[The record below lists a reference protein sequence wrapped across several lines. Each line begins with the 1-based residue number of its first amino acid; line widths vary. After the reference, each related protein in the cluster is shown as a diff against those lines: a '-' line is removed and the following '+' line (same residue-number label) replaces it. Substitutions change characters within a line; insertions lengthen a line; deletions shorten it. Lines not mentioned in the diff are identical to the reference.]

1 MPPKKKTSVINQP
14 QLDPP
19 SREPSSVDLGYN
31 FSGNFETDFPEF
43 LEVLGVSPPPHVQM
57 IKLNKDD
64 NEEVPDSNGS
74 IFDQRRPKVYCYFRA
89 ENEGKNVNQVITQI
103 CVKNFLFGPRE
114 SKAFS
119 RCVAPLKDL
128 ESVSFIRTG
137 IQSTILLSLALPPS
151 VRYLSIHL
159 NSSDSQL
166 WRVAIEK
173 GVPHVCLQSNS
184 IRSEQI
190 SDLASALSGNET
202 LLTLNLNNNP
212 IGDSGAILLAHSL
225 ISNKRLG
232 SLSLANCQIG
242 DEAASE
248 FWRVLSKRVEMTQ
261 LEIEAWRR
269 QRMDLIISSESQL
282 QLKSTS
288 QKRPGSEHSQTGTKD
303 KKAPRK
309 TTTGSK
315 DDKKQDKK
323 RKSQT
328 MMSSTNTETKLD
340 RKLPKEISVP
350 DETGIERTNGK
361 MFHPGNKSLH
371 HLNFSRNKL
380 SFDSLL
386 GLLSMLDE
394 HGQTEAASKNPSTGL
409 QLISLSKN
417 ITNWYFPENSENGKL
432 VDLLVD
438 KLKCLGEMYPK
449 FAEIPRGM
457 EINSKSDTA
466 LNFSRQSLNDPVEA

>member
-1 MPPKKKTSVINQP
+1 MFYLRNIH
-14 QLDPP
+14 
-19 SREPSSVDLGYN
+19 LGLLA
-31 FSGNFETDFPEF
+31 DF
-43 LEVLGVSPPPHVQM
+43 
-57 IKLNKDD
+57 NKM
-64 NEEVPDSNGS
+64 NH
-74 IFDQRRPKVYCYFRA
+74 QK
-89 ENEGKNVNQVITQI
+89 VITQI

-248 FWRVLSKRVEMTQ
+248 FWRVLSKR
-261 LEIEAWRR
+261 
-269 QRMDLIISSESQL
+269 
-282 QLKSTS
+282 
-288 QKRPGSEHSQTGTKD
+288 
-303 KKAPRK
+303 
-309 TTTGSK
+309 
-315 DDKKQDKK
+315 
-323 RKSQT
+323 
-328 MMSSTNTETKLD
+328 
-340 RKLPKEISVP
+340 
-350 DETGIERTNGK
+350 
-361 MFHPGNKSLH
+361 
-371 HLNFSRNKL
+371 
-380 SFDSLL
+380 
-386 GLLSMLDE
+386 
-394 HGQTEAASKNPSTGL
+394 
-409 QLISLSKN
+409 
-417 ITNWYFPENSENGKL
+417 
-432 VDLLVD
+432 
-438 KLKCLGEMYPK
+438 
-449 FAEIPRGM
+449 
-457 EINSKSDTA
+457 
-466 LNFSRQSLNDPVEA
+466 